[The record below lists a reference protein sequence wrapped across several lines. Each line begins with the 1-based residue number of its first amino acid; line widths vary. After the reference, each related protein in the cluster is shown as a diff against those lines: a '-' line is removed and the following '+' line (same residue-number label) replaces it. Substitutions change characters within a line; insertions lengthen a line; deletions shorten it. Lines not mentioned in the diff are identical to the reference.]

1 MDELRAA
8 LELASDEELFS
19 LTHILFQ
26 PRFNPL
32 DYLCTPDPID
42 VCSQSRQQWISML
55 ETRFRFL
62 AADGFT
68 VLRHQSDKV
77 TYRQALIRICRYL
90 KISYSQSLS
99 TADLEAEVFLELIR
113 CVWKKLPRGQK
124 RMLQDDVYQA
134 LYQSPQFNQLP
145 LPLQREPI
153 RLLFKGGSV
162 LAVDSLLRPWL
173 LRQIT
178 RQFAI
183 HLARYQV
190 AKQTLVQGGISAA
203 AQIQSRTALTMA
215 SRGMT
220 LNAARYGA
228 VRSLFT
234 VLGPA
239 LWIWFFADLGWR
251 SIATNYGRVIPA
263 VFALAQIR
271 LMRTDCLE
279 PAHC

>member
-8 LELASDEELFS
+8 LELASDEELIS

-26 PRFNPL
+26 PKFNPL

-42 VCSQSRQQWISML
+42 VRSHSRQQRISMI

-68 VLRHQSDKV
+68 VLRHRSGEV
-77 TYRQALIRICRYL
+77 TYRQVLIQICRHL
-90 KISYSQSLS
+90 KISYFQSLS
-99 TADLEAEVFLELIR
+99 TSDLEAEVFLNLIER
-113 CVWKKLPRGQK
+113 VWHKLPGGQK
-124 RMLQDDVYQA
+124 RLLQDHVYQA
-134 LYQSPQFNQLP
+134 LCQSPQFKQLP
-145 LPLQREPI
+145 LPLQHEPI
-153 RLLFKGGSV
+153 GLLFKGGAA
-162 LAVDSLLRPWL
+162 LAIDSLLRPWL

-183 HLARYQV
+183 HLASYQV
-190 AKQTLVQGGISAA
+190 AKQALARGGLGVA
-203 AQIQSRTALTMA
+203 AQIQSRTALAMA

-220 LNAARYGA
+220 LNAARYGT

>member
-8 LELASDEELFS
+8 LELASDEELLS
-19 LTHILFQ
+19 LTNILFQ
-26 PRFNPL
+26 PKFNPL

-42 VCSQSRQQWISML
+42 VQSQSRQRRLDML

-68 VLRHQSDKV
+68 VLRHRSSDV
-77 TYRQALIRICRYL
+77 TYRQVLIQICRHL
-90 KISYSQSLS
+90 KIPYSQSLS
-99 TADLEAEVFLELIR
+99 TADLEAEVFLHLIER
-113 CVWKKLPRGQK
+113 IWRQLPNPQK
-124 RMLQDDVYQA
+124 RALKEDVDQA
-134 LYQSPQFNQLP
+134 LSQSPKFNQLP
-145 LPLQREPI
+145 LSLQREPI
-153 RLLFKGGSV
+153 GLLFKGGGALV
-162 LAVDSLLRPWL
+162 VNSLLRPWL

-183 HLARYQV
+183 HLASYQV
-190 AKQTLVQGGISAA
+190 AKQALVRGGVGVA

-220 LNAARYGA
+220 LNAVRYTT
-228 VRSLFT
+228 VSSLFAA
-234 VLGPA
+234 LGPA

-251 SIATNYGRVIPA
+251 SISTNYGRVIPV

-271 LMRTDCLE
+271 LIRTDSLE
-279 PAHC
+279 LAHC